1 MSQQPSLAQSSTLG
15 MLTPAD
21 IWRIIRK
28 RLFLIIACFIVLGL
42 GGTGAIV
49 AWWEWWPSYT
59 AEAQV
64 VVEPGQGQIPGM
76 PQFTVQE
83 MPSNL
88 YVPYVK
94 AQEQAIKNERVLQ
107 GALKKLEG
115 EQNTYLGPNATHELY
130 LDLQA
135 SYIPDSQN
143 IVVSLRGRNREQ
155 TQAIVREVLN
165 QYIEQLD
172 TDRREGDR
180 KRQQDLRAEHD
191 DLQKQLQEL
200 GRKLA
205 AQREEGNVIITD
217 DRSSVQLAGLTEL
230 IKQLANTQGQLA
242 EASAAWTQFQEVQ
255 KKAEQDKD
263 PTGVLQAFPEV
274 MEELRK
280 DLSIKGVSEQLGHI
294 AQSTQSLKQRLGPK
308 HEAVVQAEA
317 LLRTAQIELQAKQ
330 AEVLGLLYQ
339 QEAAVLKS
347 KYEQARRAQAELLDR
362 VAEARQAAVSAA
374 KLSAEYRAR
383 EAQYNQ
389 TQKQLNTVTEGLEN
403 MRIHTALTRPNIHIT
418 RPVIPIEPS
427 EPRRLLYICAV
438 LIFSILVGLGLSF
451 MIELMDTRLRTPLEV
466 VRQVGVPLLGS
477 IPDLSEDERL
487 ALDTNL
493 AMVTQ
498 TVPQSLMAEAFR
510 QMRTNLL
517 FASDKPIRTILVTSP
532 NPRDGKST
540 VAANLAIT
548 MARGGTR
555 VLLIEANFRR
565 PYLARAFDIPDGVGL
580 SNVLVG
586 LSEVSDAIQATR
598 IENLDMLVCG
608 ALPPSPAELLGSTT
622 MRHLIRQVSEKYDTV
637 IIDGAPMLVVA
648 DNYLLA
654 EAVDG
659 VVMVY
664 RAGENTRGLAH
675 RAARQV
681 LSLRA
686 RLLGAVLNCVRAT
699 KGGYFREAYQAYY
712 DYSGSAR
719 LTDLAPA
726 RKVAR
731 PAGADSKQPQP

>member
-42 GGTGAIV
+42 GGSGALV
-49 AWWEWWPSYT
+49 AWWHWWPLYT

-76 PQFTVQE
+76 IQFSAPE

-130 LDLQA
+130 LDLQTN
-135 SYIPDSQN
+135 YITDSQN
-143 IVVSLRGRNREQ
+143 IVVSLRGRHREQ
-155 TQAIVREVLN
+155 IQAIVREVLN
-165 QYIEQLD
+165 QYIDQLK
-172 TDRREGDR
+172 TDRLETDRE
-180 KRQQDLRAEHD
+180 RQQELRLEHD
-191 DLQKQLQEL
+191 DLQKQLQDL

-205 AQREEGNVIITD
+205 SYREESSVIITD
-217 DRSSVQLAGLTEL
+217 DRGGEHLARLTALIRQLTDA
-230 IKQLANTQGQLA
+230 QGQLA
-242 EASAAWTQFQEVQ
+242 EASAAWKQFQEIQ
-255 KKAEQDKD
+255 KKAEEDKD

-274 MEELRK
+274 MEALRK
-280 DLSIKGVSEQLGHI
+280 DQSIINMSDQLGRI
-294 AQSTQSLKQRLGPK
+294 AQNTQSLKQRLGPK

-317 LLRTAQIELQAKQ
+317 LLQTAQKELQDKQ
-330 AEVLGLLYQ
+330 SAVLGELYRQ
-339 QEAAVLKS
+339 QAAVLKS
-347 KYEQARRAQAELLDR
+347 KYERARGAEAELLNR

-383 EAQYNQ
+383 EDQY
-389 TQKQLNTVTEGLEN
+389 KQVQSNLNIVTDGLER
-403 MRIHTALTRPNIHIT
+403 MRISAALARPNIHIT

-427 EPRRLLYICAV
+427 QPVLGLYIPAV

-493 AMVTQ
+493 ALVTQ

-598 IENLDMLVCG
+598 IENLDVLVCG